1 MPKQNA
7 EMTDAVN
14 AHAVAKALHHHHH
27 HVKINVRIH
36 VMNAPIN
43 LHNTL
48 QINMLHNTLQINNTI
63 HLNQLHNTL
72 HQLHQFQF
80 HNHQDAA
87 LVSIETATS
96 NAFQM

>member
-14 AHAVAKALHHHHH
+14 VHAAAKALHHHHARINVMI

-36 VMNAPIN
+36 VMNAPNLQIN
-43 LHNTL
+43 LHIML
-48 QINMLHNTLQINNTI
+48 QINMK
-63 HLNQLHNTL
+63 

>member
-1 MPKQNA
+1 MPKLNA

-14 AHAVAKALHHHHH
+14 VHAAAKALHLHHHH
-27 HVKINVRIH
+27 ARINVMIHVKINVRIH
-36 VMNAPIN
+36 VMNAPN
-43 LHNTL
+43 LHKWL
-48 QINMLHNTLQINNTI
+48 HINPQY
-63 HLNQLHNTL
+63 NTL

>member
-14 AHAVAKALHHHHH
+14 VHAAAKALHLHHHH
-27 HVKINVRIH
+27 ARINVRIH
-36 VMNAPIN
+36 VMNAPNLQIN
-43 LHNTL
+43 LHIML
-48 QINMLHNTLQINNTI
+48 QINKK
-63 HLNQLHNTL
+63 